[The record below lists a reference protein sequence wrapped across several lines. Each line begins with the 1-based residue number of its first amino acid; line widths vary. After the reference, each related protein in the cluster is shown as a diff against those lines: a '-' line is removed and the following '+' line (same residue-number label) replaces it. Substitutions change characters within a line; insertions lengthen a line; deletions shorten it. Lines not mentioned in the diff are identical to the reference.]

1 MASHLASLWKWGF
14 LELGNGLLEVVGSAH
29 EMFGVWTGSKNS
41 IIVCFTRI
49 ELSSLF
55 KDIFLKYG
63 FFFVFSL
70 SLVDVN
76 ATVFLDYLPIAPSQF
91 PKSLVFPGGVTSVTE
106 ILTFEII
113 NDAAH
118 EEDEVFKLEL
128 SLDGTSQSTA
138 TIGNQDTLIVVI
150 KDDDPIEL

>member
-1 MASHLASLWKWGF
+1 MKCSAFEPGPRILLSFASPG
-14 LELGNGLLEVVGSAH
+14 
-29 EMFGVWTGSKNS
+29 
-41 IIVCFTRI
+41 I

-63 FFFVFSL
+63 FFLGFSL
-70 SLVDVN
+70 SLEDVN
-76 ATVFLDYLPIAPSQF
+76 ATVFLDYLPITPSQF
-91 PKSLVFPGGVTSVTE
+91 PKSLVFPAGVTSIEE

-113 NDAAH
+113 NDAAR

-150 KDDDPIEL
+150 KDDDPIESAA

>member
-1 MASHLASLWKWGF
+1 MKCSASEPGLRILSSFASP
-14 LELGNGLLEVVGSAH
+14 E
-29 EMFGVWTGSKNS
+29 
-41 IIVCFTRI
+41 I

-70 SLVDVN
+70 SMEDVN
-76 ATVFLDYLPIAPSQF
+76 ATVFVDYLPIMPWF
-91 PKSLVFPGGVTSVTE
+91 PKSLVFPAGVRSVEE
-106 ILTFEII
+106 ILTIVI
-113 NDAAH
+113 MQDATH

-138 TIGNQDTLIVVI
+138 TIGKQDTLLVVI
-150 KDDDPIEL
+150 KDDDPIEI

>member
-1 MASHLASLWKWGF
+1 MKCSAFEPGLRILLSFASPG
-14 LELGNGLLEVVGSAH
+14 
-29 EMFGVWTGSKNS
+29 
-41 IIVCFTRI
+41 I

-63 FFFVFSL
+63 FFFGFSL
-70 SLVDVN
+70 SLEDVN
-76 ATVFLDYLPIAPSQF
+76 ATVFLDYLPITPSQF
-91 PKSLVFPGGVTSVTE
+91 PKSLVFPAGVTSIEE

-113 NDAAH
+113 NDAAR
-118 EEDEVFKLEL
+118 EEDEVFKLKL

-150 KDDDPIEL
+150 KDDDPIESAA

>member
-1 MASHLASLWKWGF
+1 MKCSAFEPGLRILLSFASPG
-14 LELGNGLLEVVGSAH
+14 
-29 EMFGVWTGSKNS
+29 
-41 IIVCFTRI
+41 I

-63 FFFVFSL
+63 FFFGFSL
-70 SLVDVN
+70 SLEDVN
-76 ATVFLDYLPIAPSQF
+76 ATVFLDYLPITPSQF
-91 PKSLVFPGGVTSVTE
+91 PKSLVFPAGVTSIEE

-113 NDAAH
+113 NDAAR

-150 KDDDPIEL
+150 KDDDPIESAVSDEYKWFSR

>member
-1 MASHLASLWKWGF
+1 MKCSASEPGLRILSSFASP
-14 LELGNGLLEVVGSAH
+14 E
-29 EMFGVWTGSKNS
+29 
-41 IIVCFTRI
+41 I
-49 ELSSLF
+49 ELSCLF

-70 SLVDVN
+70 SLEDVN
-76 ATVFLDYLPIAPSQF
+76 ATVFRDYLPIIPSQF
-91 PKSLVFPGGVTSVTE
+91 PKSLVFPAGVMTVEE

-113 NDAAH
+113 NDAAN

-138 TIGNQDTLIVVI
+138 TIGKQDTLIVVI
-150 KDDDPIEL
+150 KDDD